1 MSPLHLL
8 LHLRLPFS
16 LFLAPIGLLGL
27 LAAGPLDGGR
37 TFWIFLSLHVFLY
50 SASNAFNS
58 FYDKDEGPIGGLK
71 NPPPVDKS
79 LLHTS
84 LVWEFLGLI
93 CAYMASPWFALL
105 MFLYGLFS
113 KLYSWDKTRWKA
125 KPLAGLLCIIFGQGS
140 LTFLAVAWTAG
151 NGPLS
156 SGEWAGVF
164 QPGTWSGLPWATQ
177 LLGALVSAL
186 ILWGVYPLTQ
196 VYQHKEDSRRGET
209 SYSLWVGIKG
219 TFVSSVLAFSL
230 AAPVF
235 IFFLYFLMPQELL
248 VSLSLLGFGLVP
260 ALVYLGM
267 WMHRVWKDENAAD
280 FKSTMTMNILA
291 SGGLNLALTALL
303 ILRG

>member
-1 MSPLHLL
+1 M
-8 LHLRLPFS
+8 
-16 LFLAPIGLLGL
+16 
-27 LAAGPLDGGR
+27 
-37 TFWIFLSLHVFLY
+37 
-50 SASNAFNS
+50 
-58 FYDKDEGPIGGLK
+58 
-71 NPPPVDKS
+71 
-79 LLHTS
+79 
-84 LVWEFLGLI
+84 
-93 CAYMASPWFALL
+93 
-105 MFLYGLFS
+105 
-113 KLYSWDKTRWKA
+113 
-125 KPLAGLLCIIFGQGS
+125 
-140 LTFLAVAWTAG
+140 
-151 NGPLS
+151 
-156 SGEWAGVF
+156 
-164 QPGTWSGLPWATQ
+164 
-177 LLGALVSAL
+177 

-196 VYQHKEDSRRGET
+196 VYQHKEDSRRAET

-235 IFFLYFLMPQELL
+235 IFFLYFLMPQDLL